1 MLRPPW
7 TLITV
12 LLAANLNAA
21 VVSGFAAGFS
31 NATPGF
37 WGIQYAAVPPDV
49 PIDSVTLHLPGPA
62 FFDFDGV
69 DNYAGQTAPI
79 FDAVSSVGLVSSEVS
94 YLYGGVHP
102 TSLTLA
108 FAPGAF
114 SPGDRIQFAAY
125 VDGLGSELGGAVGA
139 YGGVEIAVM
148 LADGRTRSAHLTTD
162 TSVRSAG
169 TLVIPSAAI
178 PEPGTFTL
186 LAAGILALHL
196 AVRNL
201 RA

>member
-1 MLRPPW
+1 M
-7 TLITV
+7 
-12 LLAANLNAA
+12 
-21 VVSGFAAGFS
+21 
-31 NATPGF
+31 
-37 WGIQYAAVPPDV
+37 
-49 PIDSVTLHLPGPA
+49 
-62 FFDFDGV
+62 
-69 DNYAGQTAPI
+69 
-79 FDAVSSVGLVSSEVS
+79 
-94 YLYGGVHP
+94 HP

-114 SPGDRIQFAAY
+114 SPGDRIQFAAD
-125 VDGLGSELGGAVGA
+125 VDGLESELGGAVGA

-186 LAAGILALHL
+186 LAARILALHL

-201 RA
+201 RALRAPVRRIQHRLNFPLSSRMR

>member
-1 MLRPPW
+1 MLRLPL
-7 TLITV
+7 TVITV

-37 WGIQYAAVPPDV
+37 WGIEYAAVPPDV

-79 FDAVSSVGLVSSEVS
+79 FDAVSSVGIVSSEVS
-94 YLYGGVHP
+94 YLYVGVHP

-114 SPGDRIQFAAY
+114 SPEIESSLQPMLTGLEANSEGWSARTAAW
-125 VDGLGSELGGAVGA
+125 
-139 YGGVEIAVM
+139 
-148 LADGRTRSAHLTTD
+148 R
-162 TSVRSAG
+162 
-169 TLVIPSAAI
+169 
-178 PEPGTFTL
+178 
-186 LAAGILALHL
+186 
-196 AVRNL
+196 L
-201 RA
+201 R